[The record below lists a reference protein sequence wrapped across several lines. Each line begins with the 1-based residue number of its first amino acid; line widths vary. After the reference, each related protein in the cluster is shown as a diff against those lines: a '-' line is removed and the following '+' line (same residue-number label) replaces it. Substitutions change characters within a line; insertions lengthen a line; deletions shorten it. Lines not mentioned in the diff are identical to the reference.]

1 MSKLADGSKVLR
13 ITVTELGEGPLIV
26 DKVLAPLPQA
36 ETPSK
41 FTTIPKIY
49 AAFGNSASPRCPI
62 PIDKIHLEREGKSLW
77 IHLAYFEGRGAA
89 VLTTGADS
97 REPQKLCKYLLEKKK
112 TDVEGALKAVGAM

>member
-1 MSKLADGSKVLR
+1 MPKLTDGSKVLR

-26 DKVLAPLPQA
+26 DKILAPLPQA

-49 AAFGNSASPRCPI
+49 SAFGNSASPRNPV
-62 PIDKIHLEREGKSLW
+62 PIDRIHLEKGGGSLW

-89 VLTTGADS
+89 VLTTGADPK
-97 REPQKLCKYLLEKKK
+97 EPQKLCKYLLEKKK
-112 TDVEGALKAVGAM
+112 PDVEGALKSVGAV